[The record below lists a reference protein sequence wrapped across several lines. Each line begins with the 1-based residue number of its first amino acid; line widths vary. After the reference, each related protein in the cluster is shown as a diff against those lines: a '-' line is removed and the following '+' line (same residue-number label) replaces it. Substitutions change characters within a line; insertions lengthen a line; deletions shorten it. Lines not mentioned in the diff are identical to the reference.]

1 MLFRREDW
9 ELFTKKDTLA
19 QKAGVP
25 QASLL
30 KLAVKELT
38 DNALDVTEE
47 NGGDVSGVSLGFI
60 PGGVFVCDNGP
71 GFDPEGLMESFSFN
85 RPLVSSK
92 LLRLPTRGAMGNGL
106 RVVSGAIVAFGG
118 ELIVHTRGRQY
129 ALLPKRDDGT
139 TIITDE
145 SSSPYS
151 GTRIEATF
159 PMEEMSS
166 DVLSWGA
173 MALRASGGGYYKGLT
188 SPWWYTPED
197 FLELLHAADGTVREV
212 VSLFEGNTGAKAGTV
227 AERWKGAP
235 AREME
240 LDDAVRLLEAM
251 RGNAFPFKPGRFG
264 SVGIV
269 EGFPSSRAHGFGE
282 YRVHGTSDIDATIP
296 FSVDVWG
303 ECSDREDF
311 VFLLNRTPATCQCFA
326 FHVGVDESL
335 SLPGL
340 NQTFKVGKRPIVV
353 TLNITTP
360 YTPFTS
366 DGKSPD
372 VSLVWDTGVIA
383 KTIETV
389 ASKSVRAVR
398 RASVS
403 VDTTSK
409 KQAIM
414 DAIPAGIRSA
424 SGNGEYRFSQRQLYY
439 AVRPDV
445 IKATGD
451 EPEYGYFCTILTE
464 YENGN
469 GEIEGLYRDNRGTL
483 YIPHTGEEIPVGTRN
498 VADFERPEWTFH
510 KILYCEKEGFF
521 PILRAA
527 KWPERWDC
535 ALLTSKGYASRAV
548 KDLLDMLGE
557 DDEPLLCFCI
567 HDADPDGTMIY
578 ETLQEAT
585 KTRGKRGID
594 VINLGLDPDE
604 GVVMGLQEEPVQRER
619 KSPVAGYISHEW
631 GKWLQKNRIE
641 LNAMSTPL
649 FLSWLDRKM
658 SRYGSP
664 KLIPPEDVIRG
675 EYFGALRNEIGESVT
690 RRVLRESDAEG
701 QIDAAYLDAVKGI
714 HEERWTEIVS
724 AALDRDQTK
733 EWRAPVKDAA
743 ASKAKKYG
751 GT

>member
-25 QASLL
+25 QTSLL

-60 PGGVFVCDNGP
+60 PGGIFICDDGP
-71 GFDPEGLMESFSFN
+71 GFDRDGLMEAFSFN

-118 ELIVHTRGRQY
+118 ELIVHTRGRRY

-139 TIITDE
+139 TIITEE
-145 SSSPYS
+145 SPSSYS

-159 PMEEMSS
+159 PIEEMSG
-166 DVLSWGA
+166 DVLSWGK

-197 FLELLHAADGTVREV
+197 FLELLHAADGTVRDV

-240 LDDAVRLLEAM
+240 IDDAAKLLVSM
-251 RGNAFPFKPGRFG
+251 RGNARPFNPGRFG
-264 SVGIV
+264 SVGV
-269 EGFPSSRAHGFGE
+269 VDGFPSSQAHGFGE
-282 YRVHGTSDIDATIP
+282 YRVRGTSDIDATIP

-303 ECSDREDF
+303 KCSDSEDF
-311 VFLLNRTPATCQCFA
+311 VLLLNRTPATCDCYA
-326 FHVGVDESL
+326 SHGGVNEYL
-335 SLPGL
+335 HLPGVGEP
-340 NQTFKVGKRPIVV
+340 FKVGKRPIVV

-360 YTPFTS
+360 YIPFTS

-498 VADFERPEWTFH
+498 VADFERPEWTFN

-557 DDEPLLCFCI
+557 GEESLLCFCI

-585 KTRGKRGID
+585 KTRGKRRID

-604 GVVMGLQEEPVQRER
+604 GVDMGLQKEPVQRER
-619 KSPVAGYISHEW
+619 RSPVAGYISPEW
-631 GKWLQKNRIE
+631 AKWLQKNRIE

-649 FLSWLDRKM
+649 FLSWLNRKM
-658 SRYGSP
+658 SEHGRP
-664 KLIPPEDVIRG
+664 KLIPPEKVMCD
-675 EYFGALRNEIGESVT
+675 EYSGVLREEIEKSVT
-690 RRVLRESDAEG
+690 RRILRKADAKG
-701 QIDAAYLDAVKGI
+701 QYDAAYKDALK
-714 HEERWTEIVS
+714 ETREWTGIVS
-724 AALDRDQTK
+724 AALVEDQTK
-733 EWRAPVKDAA
+733 WWRAPVKEVAVSIA
-743 ASKAKKYG
+743 EKYE